1 MKRLVITA
9 FMALVAMTAQAQN
22 DPADGTGTYRVSF
35 EVSRGGDL
43 LGAPFLIMYEGKR
56 EQITLKDGATTI
68 LLEPLI
74 DANSASASV
83 DTIVTIGT
91 QTWRPVI
98 GVAFNSKKSFAVEQL
113 SVKVKIVPVGNNE
126 S

>member
-9 FMALVAMTAQAQN
+9 LMALVAMTAQAQN

-68 LLEPLI
+68 LLEPLN
-74 DANSASASV
+74 DANTSSASV
-83 DTIVTIGT
+83 DTLDTIGT
-91 QTWRPVI
+91 QT
-98 GVAFNSKKSFAVEQL
+98 
-113 SVKVKIVPVGNNE
+113 
-126 S
+126 

>member
-9 FMALVAMTAQAQN
+9 LMALVAMTAQAQD
-22 DPADGTGTYRVSF
+22 DPADGTGTYRVSL
-35 EVSRGGDL
+35 EVSRGGDF
-43 LGAPFLIMYEGKR
+43 LGAPFLIMVEGKR
-56 EQITLKDGATTI
+56 EQITLKDGPATI
-68 LLEPLI
+68 VLEPLI
-74 DANSASASV
+74 DANTASASV

-98 GVAFNSKKSFAVEQL
+98 GVAFGTQKSFLVEQL
-113 SVKVKIVPVGNNE
+113 SVKVKIIPVGNNE